1 MGQKAVKVTAKFHNF
16 FSDSLEYYEFKSYS
30 QNLFPFYSLAQQDLV
45 VTQDRLQ
52 MAKKAATCIHTI
64 AQSSTLV
71 ILDIQLWDPRLVY
84 AKPTEHGVEHYPDA
98 QVRLTVCS
106 PSLFVFFFLGCR
118 EIELTPY
125 TVKSQHKSI

>member
-84 AKPTEHGVEHYPDA
+84 AKPTEHGVEHCPDA
-98 QVRLTVCS
+98 QVRLPVCS
-106 PSLFVFFFLGCR
+106 PPLFVCLFVFSWL
-118 EIELTPY
+118 P
-125 TVKSQHKSI
+125 